1 MPEQPAKPH
10 PRALLLFF
18 KLTIIGFG
26 LYFVSGN
33 FWPYIGLYRA
43 LFVVA
48 IVSLHPRFRW
58 LVVMTLGGVYLG
70 LASPDRVNWD
80 PTQDYDQIQFCVALG
95 VVAGFIAD
103 WVAQR
108 ESASTV

>member
-1 MPEQPAKPH
+1 MPEQPAKSH
-10 PRALLLFF
+10 PRALLLFC
-18 KLTIIGFG
+18 KLAIFGFAI
-26 LYFVSGN
+26 YFVSGN

-43 LFVVA
+43 LFLMA
-48 IVSLHPRFRW
+48 IVSLHPRFGW
-58 LVVMTLGGVYLG
+58 LVAMTLAGVYLG

-80 PTQDYDQIQFCVALG
+80 PTQDYDQIQFCVAFG

-108 ESASTV
+108 ETVNTI